1 MVYQG
6 SHGGGVAS
14 AAHLV
19 LPVLTYVESAM
30 FYKNLLGNV
39 KRSAVAVSY
48 NLLAKTNVDVFRM
61 LLTVFNRQ
69 VLFGFSTLN
78 FYLSVS
84 FNRNLAV
91 AQEYLY
97 SGAFYL
103 PPVSASVTKL
113 TESAIFFSSAYYYLH
128 AYGSFFIIGKNKQTA
143 TFFSPLSRVAS
154 TPLSS
159 VILNY
164 YGDPNL
170 TLLGAS
176 RTMNLCSN
184 LILKRNFSFAQLY
197 S

>member
-6 SHGGGVAS
+6 SHGGGIAS

-48 NLLAKTNVDVFRM
+48 NFLAKTNVDVFRT
-61 LLTVFNRQ
+61 LLNVFNQQ
-69 VLFGFSTLN
+69 VLFGFSALN
-78 FYLSVS
+78 FHLSVS

-103 PPVSASVTKL
+103 PLIGAPVTELTDSVR
-113 TESAIFFSSAYYYLH
+113 FFSGAHYYLH
-128 AYGSFFIIGKNKQTA
+128 AYGAFFIIGKNKQSG
-143 TFFSPLSRVAS
+143 TFFSPISRVAS

-159 VILNY
+159 MILNY